1 MNKIILIRYFLKELE
16 EGKGN
21 VNAASRNAMLRA
33 PKSIRKP
40 WI

>member
-1 MNKIILIRYFLKELE
+1 MNKIIVIRYFLKELE

-33 PKSIRKP
+33 LKSRKP
-40 WI
+40 WT